1 MAAKS
6 WLSRADDVL
15 RGDPWTT
22 RPGAIGPLIAMAVA
36 GGSAYGAL
44 MGTFGGFAGG
54 RAWQVLGSAL
64 KVPMLLGV
72 TLLLSLP
79 SFFVLNT
86 LAGLRADFGRVLR
99 GVFAS
104 QAGLAIVLMGLAPI
118 TLFWYASTSD
128 YRPAI
133 LFNGAM
139 FAVASLGAQAIL
151 RRAYRP
157 LIARDGR
164 HRSMLRA
171 WLALYIFVGI
181 EMGWV
186 LRPFVGNPEQPVE
199 LFRADSL
206 GNAYVE
212 VARLAYQTLVTPAPG
227 R

>member
-1 MAAKS
+1 
-6 WLSRADDVL
+6 
-15 RGDPWTT
+15 
-22 RPGAIGPLIAMAVA
+22 MAVA

-104 QAGLAIVLMGLAPI
+104 QAGLAIVWMGCADHAVLVRLHEATI
-118 TLFWYASTSD
+118 ARRSCS
-128 YRPAI
+128 
-133 LFNGAM
+133 GAM

-171 WLALYIFVGI
+171 WLAH
-181 EMGWV
+181 
-186 LRPFVGNPEQPVE
+186 LRGDRDGLGAPAVRGNPEQPVE